1 MAISINFSDAAHDYL
16 YLLERDYPQ
25 KAIIKL
31 IGDRYSLSGTERTL
45 LYRGLT
51 TAENR
56 AARAGS
62 ILAEAEIKGKS
73 LYIDG
78 YNVLITIGSYLN
90 GSLVFIANDHF
101 LRDAS
106 EIHGKVFRTELFD
119 RSILL
124 ILDYLK
130 HSGAGSAH
138 FYLDSPVSKSGI
150 LAARVNQMLKEY
162 PFPGEALTMKS
173 PDYQLKQLESGIV
186 CTSDSSIIDKTQRK
200 LFDLARNT
208 LAHHFNP
215 SFLKLGDLA

>member
-1 MAISINFSDAAHDYL
+1 MVISNEFDDAAHDYL
-16 YLLERDYPQ
+16 YLLEKSYPQ

-51 TAENR
+51 TAAHR
-56 AARAGS
+56 SARAK
-62 ILAEAEIKGKS
+62 LLVDEAGIIGKS

-119 RSILL
+119 RGIQL
-124 ILDYLK
+124 IIDYLK
-130 HSGAGSAH
+130 HAGAGSAC
-138 FYLDSPVSKSGI
+138 FYLDRPVSKSGI
-150 LAARVNQMLKEY
+150 LAARVNQMLEENS
-162 PFPGEALTMKS
+162 FPGEALTVRS
-173 PDYQLKQLESGIV
+173 PDYVLKQLESGIV
-186 CTSDSSIIDKTQRK
+186 CTSDSTIIDKTQRK
-200 LFDLARNT
+200 IFDLARNS
-208 LAHHFNP
+208 LVHHFNP
-215 SFLKLGDLA
+215 NFLDLGEIG

>member
-1 MAISINFSDAAHDYL
+1 MVISNEFNDAARDYL
-16 YLLERDYPQ
+16 YLLEKGYPQ

-51 TAENR
+51 TAANR
-56 AARAGS
+56 TYRAS
-62 ILAEAEIKGKS
+62 LLLDEAGIKQKS

-90 GSLVFIANDHF
+90 GSLVFIANDNF

-119 RSILL
+119 RGILL
-124 ILDYLK
+124 IIDYLK
-130 HSGAGSAH
+130 QADAGSAH
-138 FYLDSPVSKSGI
+138 FYLDRPVSKSGI
-150 LAARVNQMLKEY
+150 LAARVNQLLEEHS
-162 PFPGEALTMKS
+162 FPGGALTVRS
-173 PDYQLKQLESGIV
+173 PDYELKQLGSGIV
-186 CTSDSSIIDKTQRK
+186 CSSDSTIIDKTQRK

-208 LAHHFNP
+208 LSYHFSP
-215 SFLKLGDLA
+215 GFLDLGKLG